1 MSGARKW
8 MGELLLHSPLPL
20 QSLRDVPLLGKLMHG
35 LSHRLLPAEEKVW
48 AQIEAGPAKGIWL
61 EVNPRTGR
69 DYIRGEAEIR
79 IQEILA
85 ERIRS
90 GMVFYDL
97 GANIGL
103 FTLLAARL
111 VGSRGKVFSFEP
123 DAQTAARLRRNI
135 EHNGFENVTVVEA
148 GVWSSSGTLN
158 FVMGDPSSPDRGL
171 GRFVAGEN
179 GAAGTPMRCVS
190 LDDFMESAPP
200 PDVIKCDVEGAEAEV
215 FGGAEKFFRT
225 SRPLIVCEIHSEANE
240 RALRNIFSEYAYN
253 IESLDTNHILASH
266 S

>member
-1 MSGARKW
+1 LSGARKW

-20 QSLRDVPLLGKLMHG
+20 QSLRGVPVLGKLMHG

-48 AQIEAGPAKGIWL
+48 AQIETGPAKGIWL

-69 DYIRGEAEIR
+69 NYIRGEAEIR
-79 IQEILA
+79 IQETLA
-85 ERIRS
+85 ERVKS

-135 EHNGFENVTVVEA
+135 EHNGFENVSVVEA
-148 GVWSSSGTLN
+148 GIWSSSGTMN
-158 FVMGDPSSPDRGL
+158 FAAADPSSPDRGL
-171 GRFVAGEN
+171 GRFVVGE
-179 GAAGTPMRCVS
+179 GGAGTPMRCVS
-190 LDDFMESAPP
+190 LDDFIESAAP
-200 PDVIKCDVEGAEAEV
+200 PDVIKCDVEGAEVEV
-215 FGGAEKFFRT
+215 FGGAEKFLRM
-225 SRPLIVCEIHSEANE
+225 SRPLIVCEIHSDANE
-240 RALRNIFSEYAYN
+240 RTLRKILSEYAYN
-253 IESLDTNHILASH
+253 IDELDTNHILASH